1 MSVRRTSTKTYT
13 CPVELTL
20 DVMGRKWQ
28 PRILWELRGGPK
40 RFNSL
45 MRAVTNVAH
54 KVLTQ
59 QLRSLEHD
67 RLISR
72 RVAER
77 HPHAVEYSLTDLGR
91 TLRPA
96 LNALAKWAKEHH
108 RQVGATL
115 DWPA

>member
-1 MSVRRTSTKTYT
+1 MSARRSSTKLYT

-28 PRILWELRGGPK
+28 PRILWELRAGPR

-45 MRAVTNVAH
+45 MHAVTNVSH

-72 RVAER
+72 RVVDG
-77 HPHAVEYSLTDLGR
+77 HARSVEYSLTEFGR
-91 TLRPA
+91 TLRPS

-115 DWPA
+115 DWPP